1 MSCQP
6 LSSVPPPP
14 TTLPSCAVPIGGSN
28 SSILDACCNGHINA
42 IATYSAP
49 ETTSLTP
56 RDSKTPVIVNS
67 EDGDDCFQY
76 CITDSP
82 DIVETCL
89 AEKMQAF
96 DKEGATGVGMFG
108 CFNVEKAVGPRKTDG
123 GNEGSYVN
131 AGLKISRSWSLSLLV
146 GLSVVG
152 ALI

>member
-6 LSSVPPPP
+6 ISSVPPPP

-49 ETTSLTP
+49 DTTSLTP
-56 RDSKTPVIVNS
+56 RDSTTP
-67 EDGDDCFQY
+67 Y

-89 AEKMQAF
+89 AEKMKAF
-96 DKEGATGVGMFG
+96 DKEGATGIGMFG
-108 CFNVEKAVGPRKTDG
+108 CFNAEKAVGPRKTNG
-123 GNEGSYVN
+123 GNEGS
-131 AGLKISRSWSLSLLV
+131 
-146 GLSVVG
+146 
-152 ALI
+152 